1 MSYKRTYKKVK
12 NKQTIFHVTFTL
24 PLFCSLDEAEN
35 MSISVQ
41 EGDLIVMAT
50 DGLFDNLSNEQ
61 ILREVA
67 QLEVMAKHQEKA
79 SCAVR

>member
-12 NKQTIFHVTFTL
+12 NIFHVTFTL